1 MAEIL
6 ISLIDGLLHT
16 VRTFSDDI
24 RMKFGLDKSAV
35 AHFVNG
41 KLSGHNHGV
50 KVGKTETI
58 NGLEPGQVYKFL
70 GVDESNGIQHSTMRE
85 RLRREYF
92 RRVKMVLRTELY
104 GRNKVLAI
112 NGLAL
117 PVLTYSFGVIHW
129 RTTDLQQLDRRTRK
143 LFTMHGV
150 HHPSAD
156 VDRLYAPCNEG
167 GRGLQQI
174 EAMYKSCIVGL
185 ECYLRDS
192 SDLYMQLVY
201 ECDSGRSRYS
211 IKSMACR
218 FTAQLRRDLAKDDTS
233 QNLHGSG
240 TVASDGVFKQAPQMD
255 AKHFRMCNSSLR
267 VRSCSRKPMHGQYRR
282 LTEQSPVDTKETFG
296 WLKAANL
303 PGATE
308 GLVVAAQDHALR
320 TRYYDHHIL
329 HRDVSPT
336 CPVAP
341 TDYTDRHNQVAS
353 IIHWNIYRLFQVPV
367 ERRWYGHQP
376 DRLVETDVIVV
387 KWDTTIPTA
396 ETIKA
401 NRPDICLRDKKANTC
416 LLIDVSCPA
425 DGNVGRKH
433 AEKLAKYG
441 DVRVEVSRMW
451 QCRTQ
456 VVPVVLGALRTVQA
470 GIARW
475 LDIIPGHHNLQH
487 LQKAVHL
494 GSARILRK
502 VMSSSV

>member
-1 MAEIL
+1 MALNPLSTELNRTGCGYRMSTGNGRTAKRQL
-6 ISLIDGLLHT
+6 ISHLPYMDDLKLSGRNPDQLDGLLHT

-24 RMKFGLDKSAV
+24 RMKFGLDKCAIV
-35 AHFVNG
+35 HFVNG
-41 KLSGHNHGV
+41 KLSGHNTGV

-58 NGLEPGQVYKFL
+58 KGLEPGQVYKYL

-143 LFTMHGV
+143 FLTMHGV

-192 SDLYMQLVY
+192 SDPYMQLVY
-201 ECDSGRSRYS
+201 ECDSGRSRYL
-211 IKSMACR
+211 IKSMACH

-233 QNLHGSG
+233 QSLHGSG
-240 TVASDGVFKQAPQMD
+240 TVPSDGVFEQAPQMD
-255 AKHFRMCNSSLR
+255 AKHFRMCYSSLR
-267 VRSCSRKPMHGQYRR
+267 VRSWSRKPVHGQYRR

-308 GLVVAAQDHALR
+308 GLVVAAQDQALR
-320 TRYYDHHIL
+320 TRYYEHHIL

-336 CPVAP
+336 CRVCSAGLETVDHVVAGCSAMAP
-341 TDYTDRHNQVAS
+341 TDYTD
-353 IIHWNIYRLFQVPV
+353 
-367 ERRWYGHQP
+367 
-376 DRLVETDVIVV
+376 
-387 KWDTTIPTA
+387 
-396 ETIKA
+396 
-401 NRPDICLRDKKANTC
+401 
-416 LLIDVSCPA
+416 
-425 DGNVGRKH
+425 
-433 AEKLAKYG
+433 
-441 DVRVEVSRMW
+441 
-451 QCRTQ
+451 
-456 VVPVVLGALRTVQA
+456 
-470 GIARW
+470 
-475 LDIIPGHHNLQH
+475 
-487 LQKAVHL
+487 
-494 GSARILRK
+494 
-502 VMSSSV
+502 